1 MSTLTTGA
9 AAAAFAAVLLVPVL
23 ARAQEQGPD
32 PEEMKQKILEIERLM
47 KSAEQSL
54 ARSTDTR
61 SAADRAAEA
70 AKKMLDEKARK
81 ETGKSAEE
89 LRKLAEGGS
98 KEAAETL
105 ERLTKA
111 ANEESKKAAEKLT
124 EVLGGGSGSP
134 GSAGEGSSGSGQG
147 IKKLIEK
154 IKGDGQGA
162 SEGIKWIL
170 AKTKTSPSQS
180 QGGGGGGSGSP
191 DKQKQPDAPDP
202 KKPDEKKPEDKKP
215 QSNTEPPRTPPFE
228 QWYAELPE
236 QVRKA
241 YDSQDWDSIPPKWRE
256 MLKEW
261 TKKMADEFETKKERR

>member
-1 MSTLTTGA
+1 MIKLTTSA
-9 AAAAFAAVLLVPVL
+9 AAAAFAAFLLVPAL
-23 ARAQEQGPD
+23 ARAQDQGPS
-32 PEEMKQKILEIERLM
+32 PEEMKEKILEIERLM

-70 AKKMLDEKARK
+70 AKKMLDDKARQ

-111 ANEESKKAAEKLT
+111 ANEESKKAAEKLS
-124 EVLGGGSGSP
+124 EVLGGGSAAP
-134 GSAGEGSSGSGQG
+134 GGAGAGSSGSGEG

-162 SEGIKWIL
+162 SQGIKWIL
-170 AKTKTSPSQS
+170 AKTRTSPSQS
-180 QGGGGGGSGSP
+180 PSGGGGNNK
-191 DKQKQPDAPDP
+191 DKEKKPDAPDP
-202 KKPDEKKPEDKKP
+202 KKPDEQKPDDKKP
-215 QSNTEPPRTPPFE
+215 QSKTEPPRTPPFE

-256 MLKEW
+256 MLKDW
-261 TKKMADEFETKKERR
+261 TKKMAEEFDDKKERR